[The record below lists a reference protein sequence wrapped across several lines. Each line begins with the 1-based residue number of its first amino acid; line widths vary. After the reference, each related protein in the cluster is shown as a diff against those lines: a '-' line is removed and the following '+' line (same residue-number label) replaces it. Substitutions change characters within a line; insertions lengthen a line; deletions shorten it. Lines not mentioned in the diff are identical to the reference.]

1 MLQKSTG
8 GVAGWKSGRRRGGS
22 TELLHGKS
30 RAQRGRGRRLQA
42 RRSLWPLG
50 GAPAAACRGWSATEG
65 LGYGGA
71 GPCSGAELAGRL
83 RLESGGCGRG
93 EDEAQGSAGPNKGG
107 TGDFGVRVWERPRRD
122 PRRGSRVVCASAGE
136 RRKGTGPPSGPGLA
150 ETAGSGHARGRG
162 SAGGEGAGPG
172 ERDAGPSERGAER
185 GRGRTGRLG

>member
-1 MLQKSTG
+1 M
-8 GVAGWKSGRRRGGS
+8 
-22 TELLHGKS
+22 ELLHGKS
-30 RAQRGRGRRLQA
+30 RAQRGRGRRLWA
-42 RRSLWPLG
+42 RRSSWPPG
-50 GAPAAACRGWSATEG
+50 GAPTVACRGWSATEW

-71 GPCSGAELAGRL
+71 RPCSSAELAGRL
-83 RLESGGCGRG
+83 RLGSGGCGGGRMRRRVPRG
-93 EDEAQGSAGPNKGG
+93 QIKGG

-136 RRKGTGPPSGPGLA
+136 RRMGTGPPSGPGLA

>member
-1 MLQKSTG
+1 M
-8 GVAGWKSGRRRGGS
+8 RRRVP
-22 TELLHGKS
+22 
-30 RAQRGRGRRLQA
+30 RGQI
-42 RRSLWPLG
+42 
-50 GAPAAACRGWSATEG
+50 
-65 LGYGGA
+65 
-71 GPCSGAELAGRL
+71 
-83 RLESGGCGRG
+83 
-93 EDEAQGSAGPNKGG
+93 KGG

-185 GRGRTGRLG
+185 GRGRTVRLG